1 MNKWKIA
8 RWIKYQKLR
17 SQKNNS
23 SGAADDGNNKN
34 KESKQKKKY
43 QQIDTNFSVNKNLSM
58 KCTYCGQDGHF
69 AIKCF
74 KTIKGRATK
83 LIQLVWLVVKKCQ
96 IIYMRNL

>member
-1 MNKWKIA
+1 MNKISETK
-8 RWIKYQKLR
+8 K
-17 SQKNNS
+17 SKNNS
-23 SGAADDGNNKN
+23 SGAANAGNNKN

-43 QQIDTNFSVNKNLSM
+43 QQINTNFSVNKNLSM

-83 LIQLVWLVVKKCQ
+83 LIQLV
-96 IIYMRNL
+96 